1 MRYHIYIF
9 HIYHIY
15 HIYIIYIIY
24 IYIIYIIYIIHKS
37 YISYINHIYIYI
49 YIIYIYIYHIYI
61 YHIYNCI
68 IIYHYDILIW
78 STIAK
83 YMSLTLEIAA
93 VGVRSP
99 VFRFGIAC
107 SWAPRLR
114 STKATIPWN
123 SASSENRIETEV
135 LPSAKW
141 CHSSESLSWCK
152 MVNYGPTPISRTG
165 LW

>member
-1 MRYHIYIF
+1 MIGESPSMIPDLGNIQIYDLNGW
-9 HIYHIY
+9 YTVCTY
-15 HIYIIYIIY
+15 
-24 IYIIYIIYIIHKS
+24 
-37 YISYINHIYIYI
+37 
-49 YIIYIYIYHIYI
+49 IYIYIYHIYI
-61 YHIYNCI
+61 IYISYIYIYHIYIYNCI
-68 IIYHYDILIW
+68 IIYHCDIHIW

-114 STKATIPWN
+114 STKATLPWN

-141 CHSSESLSWCK
+141 CPSSESLSWCK